1 MSRGSG
7 FPVVTSSARSR
18 TRFNPAYAFIAPS
31 VLILSVFTVWP
42 IVQAFWISLHDWS
55 FTASVHPFVGLGNY
69 STLFADPLFWNA
81 VRTTL
86 VYTLATVPLQIGIAL
101 MLAMALNGK
110 IRGRAFLRSAYFVP
124 VISSVA
130 VMAIVWMF
138 LFDPDIGLV
147 SAWLLKLGFGRIGF
161 LREPGSALVAVILV
175 GIWKAVGFNMV
186 LLLAGLQGVS
196 KDLHEAAALDG
207 ANSWQQF
214 RHVIVPALR
223 HQLLFVAV
231 ISIIASLQAFD
242 QIFVMTHGGPLH
254 STETLVYYAYQNG
267 FSYFQMGYASA
278 ISVIL
283 FLFIAGVSFV
293 QLRLFRYQDVD

>member
-1 MSRGSG
+1 MPGGSG
-7 FPVVTSSARSR
+7 IPVVRNSARSR
-18 TRFNPAYAFIAPS
+18 LRFNPAYAFIAPS
-31 VLILSVFTVWP
+31 ALILAVFTAWP
-42 IVQAFWISLHDWS
+42 IAQAFWMSLHDWS

-69 STLFADPLFWNA
+69 GQLFVDPLFWNA
-81 VRTTL
+81 ARTTA
-86 VYTLATVPLQIGIAL
+86 VYTIATVPFQIGLAL
-101 MLAMALNGK
+101 GLAVALNGK
-110 IRGRAFLRSAYFVP
+110 IRGRAFLRSAYFIP

-147 SAWLLKLGFGRIGF
+147 SAWLLKLGFGRIAW

-175 GIWKAVGFNMV
+175 GIWKSVGFNMV

-196 KDLHEAAALDG
+196 KDQLEAAALDG
-207 ANSWQQF
+207 ANNWQQF
-214 RHVIVPALR
+214 RHVTVPALR
-223 HQLLFVAV
+223 HTLLFVTV

-242 QIFVMTHGGPLH
+242 QIYVMTRGGPLH

-267 FSYFQMGYASA
+267 FDYFQMGYASA

-283 FLFIAGVSFV
+283 FLFIAVVSIV
-293 QLRLFRYQDVD
+293 ELRLFRYREVD